1 MLQIAIDAMG
11 GDFGHEPI
19 VEGTIQALLTSKKP
33 FEAILVGD
41 ENILSPLIPQNL
53 KKRVR
58 FVQATD
64 VIDMH
69 DSATDALKRKD
80 STIYKAVEL
89 VRNKEAHAVVS
100 AGDSG
105 ATMSLATLRIGR
117 VKGVLRPA
125 IATLMPTQQGRY
137 SLVLDVGANV
147 DCKAENLF
155 QFGVMGEAYAKEVLK
170 NTSPRVGLLSNGE
183 EESKGNDVSKEAHEK
198 LKSLSSFIGN
208 IEGNNIFDDSV
219 DVVVCDGFVGNIVLK
234 TSEGVADSI
243 TKIIRKNI
251 KKSPIAIAG
260 AILMRK
266 VFRIL
271 KSQVDYAEYGGAPLI
286 GIDGCA
292 IISHGKSNSKAIK
305 NAIFQAI
312 TFADSNI
319 NSTIQN
325 ELTRY

>member
-100 AGDSG
+100 AGHSG
-105 ATMSLATLRIGR
+105 ATMSLATLDR
-117 VKGVLRPA
+117 
-125 IATLMPTQQGRY
+125 
-137 SLVLDVGANV
+137 
-147 DCKAENLF
+147 
-155 QFGVMGEAYAKEVLK
+155 
-170 NTSPRVGLLSNGE
+170 
-183 EESKGNDVSKEAHEK
+183 
-198 LKSLSSFIGN
+198 KS
-208 IEGNNIFDDSV
+208 
-219 DVVVCDGFVGNIVLK
+219 VV
-234 TSEGVADSI
+234 
-243 TKIIRKNI
+243 
-251 KKSPIAIAG
+251 
-260 AILMRK
+260 
-266 VFRIL
+266 
-271 KSQVDYAEYGGAPLI
+271 
-286 GIDGCA
+286 
-292 IISHGKSNSKAIK
+292 
-305 NAIFQAI
+305 
-312 TFADSNI
+312 
-319 NSTIQN
+319 
-325 ELTRY
+325 